1 MRKQL
6 IVVACF
12 ALMCGP
18 AVAQSRPAD
27 FISVAVTRIVPADLD
42 SFARILFE
50 VTNKS
55 PVTFTGVAF
64 TCSAFDAEKNLMGL
78 GSATVRNLGPEV
90 TPGTGMINVQP
101 RHGYDV
107 ISASC
112 HVELVIP

>member
-1 MRKQL
+1 MRKPL
-6 IVVACF
+6 IVVAGF

-27 FISVAVTRIVPADLD
+27 FISVAVTRIVPTALE

-55 PVTFTGVAF
+55 PLTYTGVAL
-64 TCSAFDAEKNLMGL
+64 TCSAFDAEEKLMGV
-78 GSATVRNLGPEV
+78 GSATVRHVGPEV

-101 RHGYDV
+101 RLGYDV
-107 ISASC
+107 TSVSC
-112 HVELVIP
+112 RVELVIP